1 MCISPRCAGRLMLL
15 LAFLLLLFSFTD
27 TAAALPRVK
36 GMIELEE
43 LQEEISLLNL
53 LRGLYL
59 SEDQITQICEIAVE
73 ADNAVKS
80 TASPIL
86 RDKEV
91 IVATFADLRNRLFMA
106 PGQETQSQQKA
117 QQIND
122 RLKEAQEKVREHLA
136 KLETRVARVM
146 SSAQLEIIEGF
157 VPCLIPPRDL
167 KNPVRVGQ
175 AGAAEG
181 PLGRMTELIYATP
194 EDVWNERKMMLL
206 GKVVEKIEEESGKLS
221 DSMRS
226 DLLNRLSA
234 TAKKIRA
241 IDQVDFALK
250 KGDLADELLL
260 IDHTRRGASGHKALG
275 KVGKWFL
282 SGTAL
287 RILPRWKEAMA
298 AGMDQ
303 VTEADS
309 TSDDFKIEP
318 NTSEM
323 ANRLKNTLARLYR
336 KGGKK
341 KGLPPLEQLQN
352 RIDMAEKSKDPMK
365 LAHVVLETIDSLASS
380 GIARQNINKALVQLI
395 RGVGR
400 HLKLPLINEK
410 HDPYGFFAELKAA
423 QAAPS
428 PEETFQGLR
437 KLADMIVRFKKL

>member
-1 MCISPRCAGRLMLL
+1 
-15 LAFLLLLFSFTD
+15 
-27 TAAALPRVK
+27 
-36 GMIELEE
+36 
-43 LQEEISLLNL
+43 
-53 LRGLYL
+53 LYL
-59 SEDQITQICEIAVE
+59 SEDQLTQLCEIAVE

-80 TASPIL
+80 PASPIL
-86 RDKEV
+86 RDRKE

-122 RLKEAQEKVREHLA
+122 RLKEAQENVREHLA
-136 KLETRVARVM
+136 RLETRMASVM
-146 SSAQLEIIEGF
+146 TSAQLEIIEGF

-181 PLGRMTELIYATP
+181 PLARMTELIYATP
-194 EDVWNERKMMLL
+194 EDVWNERKMILI
-206 GKVVEKIEEESGKLS
+206 GKVVQKIEEESGKLS
-221 DSMRS
+221 DAMRN

-234 TAKKIRA
+234 TAKKIR
-241 IDQVDFALK
+241 V
-250 KGDLADELLL
+250 
-260 IDHTRRGASGHKALG
+260 IDHTRRGAGGKKSLG

-282 SGTAL
+282 SETAL

-309 TSDDFKIEP
+309 TNDDFKIEP
-318 NTSEM
+318 NTAQM
-323 ANRLKNTLARLYR
+323 AERLKNTLARLYR

-341 KGLPPLEQLQN
+341 KGLPPLEQLQS
-352 RIDMAEKSKDPMK
+352 RIDKAEKSKDPMT
-365 LAHVVLETIDSLASS
+365 LAHAVLETIDSLASA

-395 RGVGR
+395 RGVSR

-410 HDPYGFFAELKAA
+410 HDPYGFFAEFNAA